1 MAKQRN
7 KKKVVS
13 AHRVLF
19 WNSVD
24 DDDDGDDGG
33 DDVDG
38 GGDGGDGDKH
48 DFLSSPRPAYLAH
61 LLL

>member
-13 AHRVLF
+13 VHRVLS
-19 WNSVD
+19 WNSV
-24 DDDDGDDGG
+24 DDGDDGG

-48 DFLSSPRPAYLAH
+48 DFLSSPHPAYLAH